1 MALVRKIRK
10 VGHSLTVVI
19 PAHLAAM
26 VDFEEGDEIE
36 SEPGRGDVAAQEG
49 RVMWKAKE
57 RDVEYREYHG

>member
-36 SEPGRGDVAAQEG
+36 FDHIGDG
-49 RVMWKAKE
+49 SLRLRKM
-57 RDVEYREYHG
+57 RE

>member
-36 SEPGRGDVAAQEG
+36 IDDLGEG
-49 RVMWKAKE
+49 SLWLTKRA
-57 RDVEYREYHG
+57 